1 MKLTVIILLMACLQV
16 SAKGNAQLI
25 TYSGTDVSLKTVLT
39 EIKKQSGFAVLC
51 NYRLLQNAKK
61 VTIQVKDASVEA
73 ALTEALKGQDLDF
86 SIEDKMIVIVPKPAS
101 PKPMPVSPSPPV
113 RITGKVTDADGRPL
127 LGANV
132 KIKGTNIGT
141 TTDSGGNFSLTA
153 PERAVEL
160 EVSYV
165 GYVTKTV
172 AVSGNN
178 VAIALE
184 PFTAVNQEVVV
195 TALGISKDSRK
206 LGYAVTKVDG
216 GLLNQAK
223 EPNMA
228 YSLEGRV
235 PGLNIS
241 GDNGGPGGSA
251 SILIRGISNFTAST
265 GPLIII
271 DGVPMDN
278 NNVVAQGT
286 PGVYG
291 GSDQGDGISSI
302 NSDDIENIVVLKGST
317 ASALY
322 GVRAANG
329 VIQITTKSGK
339 GKRGF
344 GVEFNSNTSLSSII
358 NSTDFQKVYGH
369 GINGIRPQS
378 AADLTID
385 DLYSWG
391 EKYDGAP
398 VIEQDGQLHPYKAV
412 NHQQDKFYRLAPVTT
427 NTLSFVNG
435 GENGNMRFSFS
446 YMDNNSVV
454 PNSGLKRYTANLNI
468 NQNITD
474 RLKLTLVNNYI
485 DETATLRSFLNDK
498 SRNPNFTMKLLP
510 GDIDPDYL
518 KPGYNPINGYEN
530 AMSSDGYT
538 PNPWFIVNKT
548 INNTEKKRLI
558 SSSVLRYDVL
568 KELYVQGRVGLDLLN
583 EDALNIEPT
592 GIGYNRLGS
601 LQGQTKA
608 TTSELNLDALAG
620 YSHNFF
626 KDIDLDASIGGS
638 IRKFNYTMEGTS
650 GNQWKQPFLYT
661 VSNLVTTTP
670 IYIPSQLQT
679 NSEYYTLDLGFR
691 HLLTLSTTGRYD
703 VFSTLPAGNR
713 SIFTPSASA
722 SFMFSNLVHIPNLSY
737 GKLRMSY
744 AETSGEATPYQT
756 SVYYQVQ
763 PLTDGGLPYGNILD
777 QVANIHLKPYRLK
790 EFEIG
795 MELKGFQNRVGL
807 DLSYFHRRTAGELI
821 SKQITIASG
830 YDYSYEPLGSTQN
843 QGVELM
849 LTGSPV
855 KTRDFAWNISFN
867 LTKVSNKLVTID
879 GTANPAPIQTGQ
891 YRPSV
896 GPYNN
901 GAFIAGVQG
910 LPLSQIMAYD
920 YQYDTKGD
928 IVIGGNGIPLRGNL
942 RPMGSGLP
950 KGYGGLNDEFI
961 YKRFNLAF
969 LIDYKFGNKIL
980 SATDFFSYYYGLN
993 KATLAGRD
1001 NGIVARG
1008 VMADGSPNTT
1018 IVDAQTYYQG
1028 LVTNVSTFSVF
1039 DGSFVKLRQITF
1051 GYTFTPA
1058 TLNKTPFES
1067 INIAAVARNLLTLVK
1082 HTRNF
1087 DPEDAFSPVAGYAGL
1102 EGIGIPQTR
1111 TYGVNLNFK
1120 FKK

>member
-1 MKLTVIILLMACLQV
+1 MKWLQVILLISCLQICLT
-16 SAKGNAQLI
+16 SNAQGI
-25 TYSGTDVSLKTVLT
+25 TYSGTDVSLKTVFR
-39 EIKKQSGFAVLC
+39 EIQNHSGYTVFC
-51 NYRLLQNAKK
+51 NSRLLENAGK
-61 VTIQVKDASVEA
+61 VTLTVRNAPVEEV
-73 ALTEALKGQDLDF
+73 LRLALKDQNLGF
-86 SIEDKMIVIVPKPAS
+86 SIQGKVIVITAKAPA
-101 PKPMPVSPSPPV
+101 PPV
-113 RITGKVTDADGRPL
+113 TDIHLTGKVTDRDGKPL
-127 LGANV
+127 AGASV
-132 KIKGTNIGT
+132 KIKGTATGT
-141 TTDSGGNFSLTA
+141 LADAEGNFSLTV
-153 PERAVEL
+153 PEEGVVL

-165 GYVTKTV
+165 GYTAKTITV
-172 AVSGNN
+172 RGNT
-178 VAIALE
+178 VKVVLE
-184 PFTAVNQEVVV
+184 SLVVNGQEVVI
-195 TALGISKDSRK
+195 TALGISKEAGK

-241 GDNGGPGGSA
+241 GDNGGPGASA
-251 SILIRGISNFTAST
+251 SILIRGISNFTSST

-278 NNVVAQGT
+278 NNVVQQGT

-302 NSDDIENIVVLKGST
+302 NPDDIENIVVLKGST

-339 GKRGF
+339 GQKGF
-344 GVEFNSNTSLSSII
+344 GMEFNSNTALNSII

-369 GINGIRPQS
+369 GINGVRPQTV
-378 AADLTID
+378 ADLTID
-385 DLYSWG
+385 DLNSWG

-398 VIEQDGQLHPYKAV
+398 SIEQDGKMHPYKAV
-412 NHQQDKFYRLAPVTT
+412 DHQQGKFYRIAPVTT
-427 NTLSFVNG
+427 NTISFVNG
-435 GENGNMRFSFS
+435 GDNGNMRFSFS
-446 YMDNNSVV
+446 YMDNQSVV
-454 PNSGLKRYTANLNI
+454 PNSGLTRYTANLNI

-474 RLKLTLVNNYI
+474 RLKLALVENYI
-485 DETATLRSFLNDK
+485 DETATQRSFLNDK

-510 GDIDPDYL
+510 ANIDPDYL
-518 KPGYNPINGYEN
+518 KPGYNTVNGYEN
-530 AMSSDGYT
+530 AMSSDGYI
-538 PNPWFIVNKT
+538 PNPWFAVSKPV
-548 INNTEKKRLI
+548 NNTGRKRLI
-558 SSSVLRYDVL
+558 SSSSLRYDVL
-568 KELYVQGRVGLDLLN
+568 KDLYVQGRLGYDLIN
-583 EDALNIEPT
+583 DDALNIEPT

-608 TTSELNLDALAG
+608 TTAELNMDALAG
-620 YSHNFF
+620 YTHRFSKNF
-626 KDIDLDASIGGS
+626 DLDASIGAS
-638 IRKFNYTMEGTS
+638 VRKFKYDMEGTS

-670 IYIPSQLQT
+670 LYNYQQLQT
-679 NSEYYTLDLGFR
+679 NSEYYTLDLGYKSI
-691 HLLTLSTTGRYD
+691 LTVSTTGRYD

-713 SIFTPSASA
+713 SIFTPSASG
-722 SFMFSNLVHIPNLSY
+722 SFVFSNLVHIPRLSY
-737 GKLRMSY
+737 GKLRLSY

-756 SVYYQVQ
+756 SVYYQIQ
-763 PLTDGGLPYGNILD
+763 PLTNGGLAYGNILD
-777 QVANIHLKPYRLK
+777 QVANINLKPYRLK
-790 EFEIG
+790 EFETGI
-795 MELKGFQNRVGL
+795 ELKGLQNRVGL
-807 DLSYFHRRTAGELI
+807 DVTYFYRRTEGELI
-821 SKQITIASG
+821 SKQISIASG

-855 KTRDFAWNISFN
+855 RSRDFAWNVSFN
-867 LTKVSNKLVTID
+867 LTRVANKLVSID
-879 GTANPAPIQTGQ
+879 GTPNPSPIQTGQ

-920 YQYDTKGD
+920 YQYDPKGN
-928 IVIGGNGIPLRGNL
+928 IVIGSNGIPLRGNL
-942 RPMGSGLP
+942 KAMGSGLP
-950 KGYGGLNDEFI
+950 KGYGGLNNEFV
-961 YKRFNLAF
+961 YKRFDLSF
-969 LIDYKFGNKIL
+969 LLDYKFGNKIL

-1001 NGIVARG
+1001 NGIVAKG
-1008 VMADGSPNTT
+1008 VTAGGAPNQTV
-1018 IVDAQTYYQG
+1018 VDAETYYTG

-1039 DGSFVKLRQITF
+1039 DGGFIKLRQVTF
-1051 GYTFTPA
+1051 GYTFSPA
-1058 TLNKTPFES
+1058 KLNHTPFQS
-1067 INIAAVARNLLTLVK
+1067 INVALVSRNLLTLVK

-1087 DPEDAFSPVAGYAGL
+1087 DPEDGFSPLAGYAGL